1 MTKDT
6 DKIVFW
12 SENHILMMLGSW
24 YLIRQ
29 WELLD
34 YGSRCSAIGG
44 DRSGNSLVMKKIDNA
59 QQQKIDQLNNNHLES
74 RLLFRYLSAHCS
86 SLFHGLYEIN
96 SHVYL
101 PYSISALLNLYD
113 FAVDTNIKQFAHQM
127 IDMAVHQVLLCTTPT
142 NNVFYAGE
150 LYVI

>member
-1 MTKDT
+1 
-6 DKIVFW
+6 
-12 SENHILMMLGSW
+12 MMLGSW

-29 WELLD
+29 WELLNH
-34 YGSRCSAIGG
+34 GSSNSGIGGG
-44 DRSGNSLVMKKIDNA
+44 DRSSGSSSASIKTVNSG
-59 QQQKIDQLNNNHLES
+59 QKIDQLNNNHLES

-86 SLFHGLYEIN
+86 SLFHGLYEVN

-142 NNVFYAGE
+142 NSVFYAGE
-150 LYVI
+150 L